1 MNHWQKSLDRFD
13 GFVKPKINKS
23 KAPEKDEN
31 NDELQREGSWLSVGS
46 AASESRVL
54 K

>member
-31 NDELQREGSWLSVGS
+31 NDELQREGS
-46 AASESRVL
+46 
-54 K
+54 